1 MSAEFSM
8 RENAPQLWRKQ
19 FPFPDAQSHK
29 YSRGVALIRGGAEM
43 TGATRLAARA
53 AQRMGAGLVILAAPS
68 AALPIYA
75 ESLESVIVRP
85 CDTENEW
92 QALIDDA
99 RQPVLLIGPGL
110 GLGEA
115 QRREVLL
122 ALQAKRPTVLDA
134 DALTNFAVAPEEL
147 FASMHSDCVLTPH
160 EGEFARLFPAFKGD
174 KAARAYEAGKRAGC
188 VVLLKGA
195 ETVVASGDEVV
206 VNHNAPP
213 WLATAGAGDVLA
225 GMIAGLMA
233 QKMPAFWAATAA
245 AWAHGRIASLHG
257 PGLIAEDIVEGIPAF
272 LREIRAVKSS

>member
-1 MSAEFSM
+1 MSAGFPIQ
-8 RENAPQLWRKQ
+8 ENVPPLWREC

-29 YSRGVALIRGGAEM
+29 YSCGVALMRGGGAM
-43 TGATRLAARA
+43 TGAARLAARA
-53 AQRMGAGLVILAAPS
+53 AQRMGAGLVTLAVPF

-75 ESLESVIVRP
+75 ESLESVIVKP

-92 QALIDDA
+92 QALIGDA

-110 GLGEA
+110 GLGAA

-122 ALQAKRPTVLDA
+122 ALKAKRPTVLDA
-134 DALTNFAVAPEEL
+134 DALTNFAAVPEEL
-147 FASMHSDCVLTPH
+147 FASLHGDCVLTPH
-160 EGEFARLFPAFKGD
+160 EGEFARLFPDLIGE
-174 KAARAYEAGKRAGC
+174 KAARAYEAAKRAGC

-195 ETVVASGDEVV
+195 ETVIASGCEAV

-225 GMIAGLMA
+225 GMILGLIA
-233 QKMPAFWAATAA
+233 QKMPVFWAAAAA

-272 LREIRAVKSS
+272 LRELHESIN